1 MSLRKDLQELREAEV
16 ISADTEE
23 RIQQYYQ
30 QKSDTSGNRLFVVF
44 GILGA
49 TLVGLGIIL
58 IIAHNWDELSRPVK
72 TIFAFLPLVIGQ
84 AISVFTLLKRNENT
98 AWREGSAV
106 FLFFAIG
113 SSISLV
119 SQIYNIPGNL
129 SSFLFTW
136 MLLSLPLVYL
146 LRSSVTSLLYIIG
159 STYYAVQMSYW
170 SHITPPAYLYWLLL
184 LLIVPYYYRLH
195 RTSPTSN
202 YTYFHDLLLPLSVII
217 CLGTIA
223 NGYGVLLIIAYMSLF
238 GIYYLVGDDWS
249 TNQKGQKSPYTYYG
263 SLGTIVLL
271 LIMSYDGT
279 WKEIREQSLPF
290 TELLVA
296 PEFWAAVVLSIVAG
310 GLLLWH
316 IRSHSISKL
325 QPLAP
330 VFAVFILIYIIGS
343 YSSVAILL
351 INVLIL
357 VIGLAITRNGAQQD
371 HLGILNYGLLIIT
384 ALALCRF
391 FDERLSFIL
400 RGTLFVLVGIGFFL
414 ANYQMLKKRRA
425 HVE

>member
-1 MSLRKDLQELREAEV
+1 
-16 ISADTEE
+16 
-23 RIQQYYQ
+23 
-30 QKSDTSGNRLFVVF
+30 
-44 GILGA
+44 
-49 TLVGLGIIL
+49 
-58 IIAHNWDELSRPVK
+58 
-72 TIFAFLPLVIGQ
+72 
-84 AISVFTLLKRNENT
+84 
-98 AWREGSAV
+98 
-106 FLFFAIG
+106 
-113 SSISLV
+113 
-119 SQIYNIPGNL
+119 
-129 SSFLFTW
+129 
-136 MLLSLPLVYL
+136 
-146 LRSSVTSLLYIIG
+146 
-159 STYYAVQMSYW
+159 
-170 SHITPPAYLYWLLL
+170 
-184 LLIVPYYYRLH
+184 
-195 RTSPTSN
+195 
-202 YTYFHDLLLPLSVII
+202 
-217 CLGTIA
+217 
-223 NGYGVLLIIAYMSLF
+223 
-238 GIYYLVGDDWS
+238 
-249 TNQKGQKSPYTYYG
+249 
-263 SLGTIVLL
+263 
-271 LIMSYDGT
+271 
-279 WKEIREQSLPF
+279 
-290 TELLVA
+290 
-296 PEFWAAVVLSIVAG
+296 VLSIVAG